1 MSMVCPSWLSFI
13 LYNPV
18 RKTFSDRSKILRE
31 SGITE
36 GSVVIEAGAGN
47 GFLTEVLT
55 AVAKKVIVVE
65 LQEGMVRKL
74 KKRVSRYAEK
84 VDIIRGNVASC
95 DLQAGI
101 ADVCLLYYSFHEFS
115 DKPGAVRNI
124 VRAVKNRGI
133 ISLYEPT
140 VEVGKKNMEK
150 TVEMFAMAGFK
161 KEMEYT
167 TLFTRF
173 VRLRKANE
181 QAL

>member
-18 RKTFSDRSKILRE
+18 RKTFSDRSKILRD
-31 SGITE
+31 SGIAE

-47 GFLTEVLT
+47 GFLTEVLA
-55 AVAKKVIVVE
+55 AVAKKVIVIE

-74 KKRVSRYAEK
+74 KKRVSGYADK
-84 VDIIRGNVASC
+84 VDIITGDVATC
-95 DLQAGI
+95 GLQSGI

-115 DKPGAVRNI
+115 DKPGAARNI
-124 VRAVKNRGI
+124 ARAVKSRGI

-140 VEVGKKNMEK
+140 VEVGGKNMEK
-150 TVEMFAMAGFK
+150 TVGMFLDEGFE

-173 VRLRKANE
+173 VRLRKVNE
-181 QAL
+181 